1 MNHASGLF
9 VQKAGNLDEIPLI
22 AACKASLVHVIV
34 VEVDGTAVVRVGVDV
49 VGGVD
54 VAIFSDF
61 GMRWSTGFS
70 IFFKIQ
76 GTSRKIKNVYTKRRI
91 KPKKNLPKINHTK
104 KFSDSKIINTKKFP
118 IIQIIQFD
126 FNGG

>member
-9 VQKAGNLDEIPLI
+9 VQNDGNLVETPLI
-22 AACKASLVHVIV
+22 AACKASLVHVNV

-70 IFFKIQ
+70 IL
-76 GTSRKIKNVYTKRRI
+76 V
-91 KPKKNLPKINHTK
+91 
-104 KFSDSKIINTKKFP
+104 KFRNNS
-118 IIQIIQFD
+118 
-126 FNGG
+126 